1 MNTSR
6 FPVTVEDDVAILKL
20 DRATSVDVAG
30 KHALTEAMNELN
42 GREDLRALIVAG
54 DHPLAFLVNVA
65 ELADMSA
72 NAARDFSASGH
83 ALAAALEALPFP
95 VVAAIEGAAL
105 GGGCE
110 LVLACDLAFAGRGAS
125 FGQIEALGGVMPAFG
140 GSWRLARRVGYM
152 RALEMM
158 FTAAVID
165 AETAKAYGLV
175 LETVDR
181 GGALDSARIF
191 ARRVSQTR
199 AASVAAIKAAAIHGW
214 NRDPADINRFEEE
227 RFSAL
232 FGPEQSQ
239 RMHAFLAR
247 QRDPRNHD

>member
-1 MNTSR
+1 MSAAH
-6 FPVTVEDDVAILKL
+6 FPIAIEDNVAILKL
-20 DRATSVDVAG
+20 NRATCLDVAG
-30 KHALTEAMNELN
+30 KHALTEALDILK
-42 GREDLRALIVAG
+42 GREDLRALVIAG
-54 DHPLAFLVNVA
+54 EHPQAFLVNVA

-72 NAARDFSASGH
+72 QSARNFSASGH

-95 VVAAIEGAAL
+95 AVAVVEGPAL

-110 LVLACDLAFAGRGAS
+110 VVLACDIAFAGRGAS

-140 GSWRLARRVGYM
+140 GSWRLARRVGYA

-175 LETVDR
+175 LETAER
-181 GGALDSARIF
+181 GGALDAAKAF
-191 ARRVSQTR
+191 ARRLSPTR
-199 AASVAAIKAAAIHGW
+199 AASVAAIKAAAIFGW
-214 NRDPADINRFEEE
+214 NRSPADINRFEED
-227 RFSAL
+227 RFATL

-247 QRDPRNHD
+247 QQEPAKP

>member
-1 MNTSR
+1 MNAAR
-6 FPVTVEDDVAILKL
+6 FPIAVEDGTGIVTL
-20 DRATSVDVAG
+20 DRANCLDIAG
-30 KHALTEAMNELN
+30 KHDLTKALTELKV
-42 GREDLRALIVAG
+42 REDLRVLIIAG
-54 DHPLAFLVNVA
+54 GHPQAFLVNVA

-72 NAARDFSASGH
+72 DAARAFSASGH

-95 VVAAIEGAAL
+95 AVAAVEGPAL

-110 LVLACDLAFAGRGAS
+110 LILACDLAFAGSGAS
-125 FGQIEALGGVMPAFG
+125 FGQIEAMGGVMPAFG
-140 GSWRLARRVGYM
+140 GSWRLARRVGYQ

-158 FTAAVID
+158 FTGAVVD

-181 GGALDSARIF
+181 GGALDAAKAF
-191 ARRVSQTR
+191 ARRLSPVR
-199 AASVAAIKAAAIHGW
+199 VASVAAIKAAAIFGW
-214 NRDPADINRFEEE
+214 NRDPTDINRFEED
-227 RFSAL
+227 RFAAL

-247 QRDPRNHD
+247 QQKPAKS